1 MRKEILLA
9 VNLGPPHTLANTP
22 THNEK
27 AKEENQKAKTTK
39 TNIMQRVPTG
49 GWEGECSFV
58 IKHLR
63 KKLFW

>member
-49 GWEGECSFV
+49 GLGRGV
-58 IKHLR
+58 
-63 KKLFW
+63 

>member
-1 MRKEILLA
+1 MHLPI
-9 VNLGPPHTLANTP
+9 NTL

-27 AKEENQKAKTTK
+27 AKEDNQKAKTTK

-49 GWEGECSFV
+49 GWEGECSLV
-58 IKHLR
+58 IEHLR